1 MVLVWGKGI
10 QTTVVRVFAFE
21 KEKKEKTFNVCVLM
35 FNRAH
40 GKGGTSVKAVDS
52 VRGGDR
58 GASIPTAIPIA
69 MTAITSAVL
78 NNNSVKFPHVKFML
92 SLFLFLSEST
102 VIQDPCVLKS
112 LCEIPRY
119 CKQRVNLNFNT
130 LKGSQQKMKR

>member
-1 MVLVWGKGI
+1 
-10 QTTVVRVFAFE
+10 
-21 KEKKEKTFNVCVLM
+21 M

-58 GASIPTAIPIA
+58 GTSIPTAIPIA
-69 MTAITSAVL
+69 MTALTSAVL
-78 NNNSVKFPHVKFML
+78 NNNNLISHIPHVKFML

-112 LCEIPRY
+112 LYEIPRY

>member
-10 QTTVVRVFAFE
+10 QTTVVRIFAFE

-58 GASIPTAIPIA
+58 GTSIPTAIPIA

-78 NNNSVKFPHVKFML
+78 NNNSVKFDFTH
-92 SLFLFLSEST
+92 SS
-102 VIQDPCVLKS
+102 
-112 LCEIPRY
+112 
-119 CKQRVNLNFNT
+119 CKIYAFFVSF
-130 LKGSQQKMKR
+130 SF